1 MRFKQEIKD
10 CLYGG
15 HIGIETDKIDFELLK
30 VMLAD
35 DHKKIAEGKP
45 VTELAWPF
53 GAITALTAVN
63 DNGEVFADK
72 QIDIRYEQVK
82 FKDAIIDEED
92 AQPIDA
98 DVNEVAEM
106 PDLSI
111 VDVIPSK
118 VEGNAEQFKL
128 AVKSYLKRYDGIVV
142 TADNY
147 KELSDTV
154 SKLKKEMNDV
164 NEKKKKV
171 KKKAMEGYTL
181 FENEMKEVL
190 KMFESSIKVLSDDIK
205 QFTDKEV
212 AENEMVVRK
221 LCNKALNDYVHR
233 DDFDGYCA
241 TKVFSIDPRWSSLK
255 KFINN
260 KKPTKAL
267 VDAIK
272 QECERTKET
281 YKSYLQ
287 RCESLDIYLEA
298 RCKETDV
305 DQEMIDVS
313 IYKDKLRNGSFED
326 IKPLLERRFREII
339 NRRDEQEHQKEEE
352 AKKEEVKQQ
361 EKTVNASPEENEP
374 LKMLVGKIVGTN
386 AALNELKTSLDYLKA
401 KYDGCFDYDLRFPRK
416 KKEGK

>member
-1 MRFKQEIKD
+1 MRFKKEVRD
-10 CLYGG
+10 RLYGG
-15 HIGIETDKIDFELLK
+15 HIGIETDKIDFEILK

-35 DHKKIAEGKP
+35 DNKKIAGGKP

-92 AQPIDA
+92 AQPIDT

-212 AENEMVVRK
+212 EENKRVVET
-221 LCNKALNDYVHR
+221 LCKKALHDYVER
-233 DDFDGYCA
+233 NDFNEYFA
-241 TKVFSIDPRWSSLK
+241 ANFFNTDPRWSTLK

-272 QECERTKET
+272 NECERTKET
-281 YKSYLQ
+281 YKSYMQ
-287 RCESLDIYLEA
+287 RCESLEIYLEA

-361 EKTVNASPEENEP
+361 EKTVNTSPEETEP

-416 KKEGK
+416 KEGK

>member
-10 CLYGG
+10 RLYGG
-15 HIGIETDKIDFELLK
+15 HIGIETDKIDFEILK

-35 DHKKIAEGKP
+35 DNKKIAGGKP

-82 FKDAIIDEED
+82 FKDAIIEED

-106 PDLSI
+106 PSLS
-111 VDVIPSK
+111 VVKVIPAQI
-118 VEGNAEQFKL
+118 EGCNVKHFKE

-147 KELSDTV
+147 KELSDVV
-154 SKLKKEMNDV
+154 SKLKKEKDNV
-164 NEKKKKV
+164 NESKKAV
-171 KKKAMEGYTL
+171 KKEAMKVYTD
-181 FENEMKEVL
+181 FENDMKEVL
-190 KMFESSIKVLSDDIK
+190 KMFESSIKALSDDIK

-212 AENEMVVRK
+212 EENKKVVET
-221 LCNKALNDYVHR
+221 LCKKALHDYVER
-233 DDFDGYCA
+233 NDFNEYFA
-241 TKVFSIDPRWSSLK
+241 ANFFNTDPRWSTLK

-260 KKPTKAL
+260 HKPTKAL
-267 VDAIK
+267 VDEIR
-272 QECERTKET
+272 QECERTKGT

-313 IYKDKLRNGSFED
+313 VYKDKLRDGSFED

-339 NRRDEQEHQKEEE
+339 NRRDEQEHQKEE
-352 AKKEEVKQQ
+352 AKREEVKQQ
-361 EKTVNASPEENEP
+361 EKPVNASPEENEP
-374 LKMLVGKIVGTN
+374 LKMLVGKIVGTK

-416 KKEGK
+416 KEGK

>member
-10 CLYGG
+10 RLYGG
-15 HIGIETDKIDFELLK
+15 HIGIETDKIDFEILK

-35 DHKKIAEGKP
+35 DNKKIAGGKP

-82 FKDAIIDEED
+82 FRDAIIDEED

-106 PDLSI
+106 PSLS
-111 VDVIPSK
+111 VVKVIPAQI
-118 VEGNAEQFKL
+118 EGCNVKHFKE

-147 KELSDTV
+147 KELSDVV
-154 SKLKKEMNDV
+154 SKLKKEKDNV
-164 NEKKKKV
+164 NESKKAV
-171 KKKAMEGYTL
+171 KKEAMKVYTD
-181 FENEMKEVL
+181 FENDMKEVL
-190 KMFESSIKVLSDDIK
+190 KMFDASISSLSSDIK
-205 QFTDKEV
+205 EFTDKEV

-221 LCNKALNDYVHR
+221 LINKALNDYVHR

-281 YKSYLQ
+281 YKSYMQ

-305 DQEMIDVS
+305 DQQMIDVS
-313 IYKDKLRNGSFED
+313 VYKDKLRDGSFED

-339 NRRDEQEHQKEEE
+339 NRREEQEHQKKEE

-361 EKTVNASPEENEP
+361 EPVNVSSEEKEP

-416 KKEGK
+416 KEGK

>member
-10 CLYGG
+10 RLYGG
-15 HIGIETDKIDFELLK
+15 HIGIETDKIDFEILK

-35 DHKKIAEGKP
+35 DNKKIAGGKP

-82 FKDAIIDEED
+82 FKDAIVEED
-92 AQPIDA
+92 TQPIDA

-128 AVKSYLKRYDGIVV
+128 AIKSYLKRYDDIVV

-147 KELSDTV
+147 KEMSDTV
-154 SKLKKEMNDV
+154 SKLKREMNDV

-190 KMFESSIKVLSDDIK
+190 KMFESSIKALSDDIK
-205 QFTDKEV
+205 QFTAKEV
-212 AENEMVVRK
+212 EENKRVVET
-221 LCNKALNDYVHR
+221 LCKKALHDYVER
-233 DDFDGYCA
+233 NDFNEYFA
-241 TKVFSIDPRWSSLK
+241 ANFFNTDPRWSTLK

-260 KKPTKAL
+260 HKPTKTL
-267 VDAIK
+267 VDEIR
-272 QECERTKET
+272 QECERVKKE
-281 YKSYLQ
+281 YEIYQQKIEGL
-287 RCESLDIYLEA
+287 CIYLEA
-298 RCKETDV
+298 KCKETDI
-305 DQEMIDVS
+305 DQQMFDLSLYKKMLIQESLESLTKDIDCR
-313 IYKDKLRNGSFED
+313 INGILRN
-326 IKPLLERRFREII
+326 REL
-339 NRRDEQEHQKEEE
+339 QKQKEEE
-352 AKKEEVKQQ
+352 AKKKEVKQQ
-361 EKTVNASPEENEP
+361 EPVNASPEEKEP

-416 KKEGK
+416 KEGK

>member
-10 CLYGG
+10 RLYGG

-82 FKDAIIDEED
+82 FKDAIIEED
-92 AQPIDA
+92 TQPIDA

-212 AENEMVVRK
+212 EENKKVVEA
-221 LCNKALNDYVHR
+221 LCKKALHDYVER
-233 DDFDGYCA
+233 NDFNEYFA
-241 TKVFSIDPRWSSLK
+241 ANFFNTNPRWNTLK

-260 KKPTKAL
+260 HKPTKAL
-267 VDAIK
+267 VEEIK
-272 QECERTKET
+272 QECERVKKE
-281 YKSYLQ
+281 YEIYQQKIEGL
-287 RCESLDIYLEA
+287 CIYLEA
-298 RCKETDV
+298 KCKESDI
-305 DQEMIDVS
+305 DQQMFDLTLYKKMLVQESLESLTKDIDCR
-313 IYKDKLRNGSFED
+313 INGILRN
-326 IKPLLERRFREII
+326 RELQ
-339 NRRDEQEHQKEEE
+339 RQKEEIE
-352 AKKEEVKQQ
+352 QKKKPVNVSSEEK
-361 EKTVNASPEENEP
+361 EP

-401 KYDGCFDYDLRFPRK
+401 KYDGCFDYDLRFPK
-416 KKEGK
+416 KKEKEGK

>member
-1 MRFKQEIKD
+1 MRFKKEIKD
-10 CLYGG
+10 RLYGG
-15 HIGIETDKIDFELLK
+15 HIGIETDKIDFEILK

-35 DHKKIAEGKP
+35 DNKKIADGKP

-82 FKDAIIDEED
+82 FKDAIIEED
-92 AQPIDA
+92 TQPIDA

-154 SKLKKEMNDV
+154 TKLKKEMNDV

-190 KMFESSIKVLSDDIK
+190 KMFDASISSLSSDIK
-205 QFTDKEV
+205 EFTDKEV

-221 LCNKALNDYVHR
+221 LCNKALNDYVNR
-233 DDFDGYCA
+233 GDFDGYCA

-267 VDAIK
+267 VDAINN
-272 QECERTKET
+272 ECERTKET
-281 YKSYLQ
+281 YKSYMQ

-305 DQEMIDVS
+305 DQQMIDVS
-313 IYKDKLRNGSFED
+313 VYKDKLRDGSFED
-326 IKPLLERRFREII
+326 IKPLLERRFREILD
-339 NRRDEQEHQKEEE
+339 RREEQEHQKEEE

-361 EKTVNASPEENEP
+361 EKPVNASPEENEP

-386 AALNELKTSLDYLKA
+386 SALNELKTSLDYLKA